1 MRTSRTRPAFTLIE
15 LLVVISII
23 ALLIGILLPALG
35 AARAAARAMQC
46 SSNLRQLGI
55 ANFSY
60 AADHGEKLA
69 ATWEHGGFVLG
80 DFGGALF
87 WQENLASYITVLE
100 DDGTAATRDAWR
112 SNASVMLNCPSS
124 DFQAPEKFTSSP
136 NSFMQGD
143 ADTAAFTVDPWD
155 DYSIE
160 AVRDTS
166 GIIMHGETDGDLP
179 AGVAISNNIA
189 SVDGRVGSAQGGSFQ
204 PAPGD
209 AYPTLPGFRHGGGDG
224 QPVPGSPFT
233 NPARLMAGSSSNMS
247 FMDGHGEAMTPE
259 QLIDNNGQGAN
270 NQGSPW
276 RWWQN
281 P

>member
-1 MRTSRTRPAFTLIE
+1 MKFSRTLPAFTLIE

-35 AARAAARAMQC
+35 AARSAARAMQC

-55 ANFSY
+55 ANFAY

-69 ATWEHGGFVLG
+69 ASWEHGGFVLG
-80 DFGGALF
+80 VGGGALY
-87 WQENLASYITVLE
+87 WQENLASYIPVLE
-100 DDGTAATRDAWR
+100 DDGSLATRNQWR
-112 SNASVMLNCPSS
+112 SNPANMLNCPSS
-124 DFQAPEKFTSSP
+124 EFQSPDKFTSSP

-143 ADTAAFTVDPWD
+143 DDPTNGVDPWD

-179 AGVAISNNIA
+179 AGFAVSNNIA
-189 SVDGRVGSAQGGSFQ
+189 SVDGRVGSAEGGSFT
-204 PAPGD
+204 PAATD
-209 AYPTLPGFRHGGGDG
+209 TYPTLPGFRHGGSA
-224 QPVPGSPFT
+224 SP
-233 NPARLMAGSSSNMS
+233 PAGALYPDRIVAGSVANMS
-247 FMDGHGEAMTPE
+247 FMDGHGEALSAE
-259 QLIDNNGQGAN
+259 QLIDNDGQGAN

-276 RWWQN
+276 RWWRN